1 MNNITYL
8 IPKYDTR
15 KSFYN
20 KAYFTT
26 EEDNHNIIFRLYSYN
41 TLVMIFE
48 INKDFDNYYNT
59 KVIRYYLDNNKKD
72 NKKFY
77 SMTTLRHIKEFIK
90 QTIDNINTY
99 LEYQNYSIV
108 YYENVNHFELYSIEI
123 LKHATK
129 KELFTYALPYN
140 FE

>member
-8 IPKYDTR
+8 IPKYDAR

-48 INKDFDNYYNT
+48 VNKKFDSYYNT

-72 NKKFY
+72 DKNFY

-108 YYENVNHFELYSIEI
+108 YYKNVNHFELYSVDI
-123 LKHATK
+123 LKKATK
-129 KELFTYALPYN
+129 KELFTYALQYD
-140 FE
+140 F